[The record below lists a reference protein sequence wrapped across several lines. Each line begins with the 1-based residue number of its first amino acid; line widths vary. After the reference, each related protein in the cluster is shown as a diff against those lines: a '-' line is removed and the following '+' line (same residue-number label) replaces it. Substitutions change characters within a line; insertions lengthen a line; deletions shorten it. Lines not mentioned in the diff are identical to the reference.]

1 MTGSELPVPRPAPPL
16 DPVPAAA
23 ARIVLIG
30 PPAAGKSTIGRLLGD
45 RLGIPFIDTDAMIVA
60 AHGPIAEIFQDRG
73 EARFRDIERDVVRRA
88 LRRLLDRPGVVSL
101 GGGAILNSGTRAQ
114 LRHPA
119 IKVISILIDEETAA
133 ARLHG
138 SHRPLL
144 AEEDPLERW
153 TALAAE
159 RRPLYDALAT
169 ATVSASNDPPST
181 LVNRVVDVLT
191 GLQRAESYAKFAV
204 EEDAATSG
212 SHDGY
217 AEDGQRTAADD
228 TDADDTEGSDE
239 A

>member
-1 MTGSELPVPRPAPPL
+1 MNAPDLPVPRPAPPL
-16 DPVPAAA
+16 DPVPAAT

-45 RLGIPFIDTDAMIVA
+45 RLGIPFTDTDAMIVS
-60 AHGPIAEIFQDRG
+60 AHGPIAEIFRTRS
-73 EARFRDIERDVVRRA
+73 EARFREIEREVVRRA

-114 LRHPA
+114 LKHPA
-119 IKVISILIDEETAA
+119 IKVISVEIDEETAS

-144 AEEDPLERW
+144 ADEDPVERW
-153 TALAAE
+153 KALAEE
-159 RRPLYDALAT
+159 RRPLYESVAT

-181 LVNRVVDVLT
+181 VVNRVVDVLT
-191 GLQRAESYAKFAV
+191 GLQRAENYAKFAA
-204 EEDAATSG
+204 EGEAQAAHADG
-212 SHDGY
+212 GY
-217 AEDGQRTAADD
+217 AEDGQR